1 MIRNLLLISSSRQNS
16 QATALAHAKDSIIEL
31 LGDRKQLLF
40 ISYARPDGMTHAQY
54 TALTKQAFQLN
65 DLPYDVVGIESFDDP
80 EAGVRQAEAIFVG
93 GGNTFLLRRD
103 IDPVMQAIRE
113 KVAQGMPYMGSS
125 AGSNMA
131 GLTLHT
137 TNDMPIVYP
146 PGFDALGLIRFNIN
160 PHYPKPQPGVNMHAG
175 ESRDQRINEF
185 HAVEENRQP
194 VAALREDSMLFITDE
209 KIELR
214 SAAGSSLK
222 VFYQGRDAV
231 EYPEGMDLR
240 FLEE

>member
-1 MIRNLLLISSSRQNS
+1 MTRNLLLISSSRQNR

-31 LGDRKQLLF
+31 LGDRKTILF

-54 TALTKQAFQLN
+54 TALTKQAFELN
-65 DLPYDVVGIESFDDP
+65 NLPYEVVGIESFDDP
-80 EAGVRQAEAIFVG
+80 IEGVKQAEAIFTG

-103 IDPVMQAIRE
+103 IDPVMDAIRT
-113 KVAQGMPYMGSS
+113 KVAEGMPYMGSS
-125 AGSNMA
+125 AGSNMG

-160 PHYPKPQPGVNMHAG
+160 PHYPKAQIGVNIHAG

-185 HAVEENRQP
+185 HAVEANTQP
-194 VAALREDSMLFITDE
+194 VAALREDSMLFVTDE

-214 SAAGSSLK
+214 SAAGSAIK

-231 EYPEGMDLR
+231 EYAAGTDLR
-240 FLEE
+240 FLEK